1 MLHGACC
8 GLSVS
13 LGERNGRTGWHEI
26 NEDRRH
32 IFIHLILFPAGV
44 LLRAEYDVL
53 TQLHDK
59 TSTAVL
65 PQYIKREE
73 Q

>member
-1 MLHGACC
+1 MALVVDC
-8 GLSVS
+8 LSLWES
-13 LGERNGRTGWHEI
+13 EMDAQADMKLTRTAV
-26 NEDRRH
+26 H